1 MFFVMLVAAGFGRA
15 WYGIDG
21 VWAAVA
27 ASVVCGVSFTAALL
41 AAVWFRRPR
50 QALHGLLLGM
60 LFRMG
65 LPLVAIVGFQSGRGP
80 LASAGVVGMIAAVYL
95 AALPIETLLSLRIVN
110 SSRGG

>member
-1 MFFVMLVAAGFGRA
+1 
-15 WYGIDG
+15 
-21 VWAAVA
+21 
-27 ASVVCGVSFTAALL
+27 
-41 AAVWFRRPR
+41 
-50 QALHGLLLGM
+50 
-60 LFRMG
+60 MG